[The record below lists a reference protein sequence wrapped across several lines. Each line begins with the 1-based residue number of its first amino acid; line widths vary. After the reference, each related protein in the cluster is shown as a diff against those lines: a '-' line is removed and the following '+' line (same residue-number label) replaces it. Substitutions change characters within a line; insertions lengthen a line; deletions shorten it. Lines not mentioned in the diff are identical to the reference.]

1 MINKVSKEQTN
12 TPKKV
17 LTQKTNTS
25 NRNYTDN
32 ERFLTTLLD
41 YKKRLKVIRKNG
53 EKLPRIPE
61 YIGEYFLLIATHL
74 GQKAAYNRYS
84 YLDLMISDGV
94 ENCLTYFENFN
105 PKKSKNPFAYF
116 TQVIIYAFWRRIAKE
131 HKQQYIKYKAMDM
144 ANFINNLNQEDLSE
158 LPEDMRT
165 ELSNNIKSFDNINDF
180 MRKYEEKQEE
190 KKIRVRMAKKA

>member
-17 LTQKTNTS
+17 LTRKTNTQD
-25 NRNYTDN
+25 RNYTDN
-32 ERFLTTLLD
+32 DRFLTTLQD
-41 YKKRLKVIRKNG
+41 YKKQLKVAKKAG

-74 GQKAAYNRYS
+74 GQKAQYNRYS
-84 YLDLMISDGV
+84 YLDLMISDGI

>member
-1 MINKVSKEQTN
+1 MLKP
-12 TPKKV
+12 TPKK
-17 LTQKTNTS
+17 
-25 NRNYTDN
+25 NYTDN
-32 ERFLTTLLD
+32 EKFLTTLQD
-41 YKKRLKVIRKNG
+41 YKKRLKQAKKDNI
-53 EKLPRIPE
+53 KLPRIPE

-144 ANFINNLNQEDLSE
+144 SNFLNRLSQEDMSE

-165 ELSNNIKSFDNINDF
+165 DLANNVKSFDNINDF
-180 MRKYEEKQEE
+180 MKKYEEKQEE
-190 KKIRVRMAKKA
+190 KKIRVRKAKKT